1 MTTTTTTED
10 IDELKSVLRGFLSSH
25 CPSTRVREIADS
37 TDAVDWSLWQR
48 MVDELA
54 LPGLAIPEEFGGGG
68 YDASV
73 QLAVF
78 EELGRALAC
87 VPYLSTVGMAIPA
100 LLASG
105 TGATRSSLLTG
116 IAAGTTT
123 ATAAFLETDAEPA
136 TSACQVTVVASDADP
151 DEVKLNGEKCF
162 VIDGCVADIIL
173 VVAQGTRGVRLYVV
187 DASADGLT
195 RSPMSTLDLTRG
207 MARVEF
213 ADTPA
218 RLVGNVDGRAIVRA
232 TTDFANAAIAAEQLG
247 GAERCLEASVE
258 YATIR
263 EQFGRPI
270 GSFQAIKHKC
280 ADMLLAVEC
289 ARSAIYHLAEVLR
302 EDPDGLMISA
312 PMAKAYCSDAY
323 AFVAAENLHI
333 HGGMGFTW
341 EHDAHLYLR
350 RAQSTAI
357 INGDSGFQ
365 RRVLADRLHF

>member
-1 MTTTTTTED
+1 MTTTITTED
-10 IDELKSVLRGFLSSH
+10 IDELKAVLRDFLNTH
-25 CPSTRVREIADS
+25 CPSTRVREVAES
-37 TDAVDWSLWQR
+37 ANAVDRPLWQR

-54 LPGLAIPEEFGGGG
+54 LPGLAIPDEFGGGG

-78 EELGRALAC
+78 EQLGRSLAC

-100 LLASG
+100 LLTSG
-105 TGATRSSLLTG
+105 AGTARNSLLTQ

-123 ATAAFLETDAEPA
+123 ATVAFQEVDADPA
-136 TSACQVTVVASDADP
+136 LSACQVTAVAGADP
-151 DEVKLNGEKCF
+151 EAVTVNGEKYF
-162 VIDGCVADIIL
+162 VIDGCVADVIL
-173 VVAQGTRGVRLYVV
+173 VVAQAARGVRLYAVE
-187 DASADGLT
+187 ASADGLT

-207 MARVEF
+207 MAKLEF

-218 RLVGNVDGRAIVRA
+218 RLIGEVDGRVIVGA
-232 TTDFANAAIAAEQLG
+232 MLDFANGAIAAEQLG
-247 GAERCLEASVE
+247 GAARCLEMSVE

-270 GSFQAIKHKC
+270 GGFQAIKHKC

-289 ARSAIYHLAEVLR
+289 ARSAVYHLAEVLR
-302 EDPDGLMISA
+302 EDPDGLMVAA

-365 RRVLADRLHF
+365 RRMLADRLHF